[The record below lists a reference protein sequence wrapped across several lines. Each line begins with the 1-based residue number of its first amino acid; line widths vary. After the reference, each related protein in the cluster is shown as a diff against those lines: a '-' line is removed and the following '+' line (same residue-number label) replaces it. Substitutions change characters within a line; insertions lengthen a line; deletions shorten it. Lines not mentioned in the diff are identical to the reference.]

1 MEARNHNTIWGV
13 MPLPTFHAFGIQ
25 LQLLSPLMSGFPI
38 GIYTPKAPAPPIVPS
53 PQNILD
59 ACKAVGVTSLPM
71 VPALLEAWSQNDAAV
86 AYLATLES
94 VGDGRQLVP

>member
-59 ACKAVGVTSLPM
+59 ACKAVGSGLTPE
-71 VPALLEAWSQNDAAV
+71 PAAMADLKAE
-86 AYLATLES
+86 
-94 VGDGRQLVP
+94 G